1 MSIIN
6 MFEKRLEIVLKR
18 IELLIK
24 YPMDAFLQYKKNR
37 YTNDENLKKIE
48 SEVKKCEYEEITKR
62 EIEITNREIETTK
75 REIETTKQIENS
87 EQTKQMGEQTKQI
100 NAKYDL
106 QKFCYEFY
114 SRNINSPKNDE
125 MFSQC
130 IKNII
135 D

>member
-1 MSIIN
+1 MSITN
-6 MFEKRLEIVLKR
+6 RFEKRLENVLKR

-24 YPMDAFLQYKKNR
+24 YPMDAFLQYKKDR

-48 SEVKKCEYEEITKR
+48 SEVKKCEYEEITKQ
-62 EIEITNREIETTK
+62 IEI
-75 REIETTKQIENS
+75 S
-87 EQTKQMGEQTKQI
+87 EQTKQIEYVEQTKQI
-100 NAKYDL
+100 EVSEQTKQLSEKYNL
-106 QKFCYEFY
+106 QKFCYDFY
-114 SRNINSPKNDE
+114 IRNINSEKNNE

>member
-1 MSIIN
+1 MDIIN
-6 MFEKRLEIVLKR
+6 RVEIKLENVLKKL
-18 IELLIK
+18 ELLIK
-24 YPMDAFLQYKKNR
+24 YPMDTLLQYKKDK

-48 SEVKKCEYEEITKR
+48 YEVKKCEYEEITK
-62 EIEITNREIETTK
+62 
-75 REIETTKQIENS
+75 QIEYV

-100 NAKYDL
+100 NAKYDMR
-106 QKFCYEFY
+106 KFCYDFY
-114 SRNINSPKNDE
+114 IRNINSPKNDE